1 MSAVSKRAKAT
12 SPSWSVSASMASTT
26 WLSNVRCRANTGASQ
41 RWMMRSQGLCGPAG
55 GGKHRVGPRH
65 DRSGRFVGGD
75 ERVVDRRQ
83 RFVVATLRVFRFL
96 PQTIAVV
103 HPLRL

>member
-55 GGKHRVGPRH
+55 GGSTASGHGTTGPGV
-65 DRSGRFVGGD
+65 SSAGMN
-75 ERVVDRRQ
+75 
-83 RFVVATLRVFRFL
+83 AWST
-96 PQTIAVV
+96 AVSAS
-103 HPLRL
+103 L